1 MEMMKRLA
9 GTVILSWLLVCGF
22 GQALPEKAL
31 AAEVVHKTITVGK
44 GQTYDGKGK
53 RLIAGPELGDGS
65 QREDQKPIF
74 KVEDGATLKNVVLG
88 APAADGVHTYGN
100 ASINNVVWEDVGEDA
115 LTVKSEGS
123 VTINGGSARL
133 AADKIFQINKASTF
147 TVKNFTADQGGKFI
161 RQLGGS
167 TFKAVVNIDNCTITN
182 MKEAIFR
189 TDSSTSSVTMTN
201 TRYSKV
207 GKKWIGVKHI
217 TERNNHEF

>member
-1 MEMMKRLA
+1 
-9 GTVILSWLLVCGF
+9 
-22 GQALPEKAL
+22 
-31 AAEVVHKTITVGK
+31 
-44 GQTYDGKGK
+44 
-53 RLIAGPELGDGS
+53 
-65 QREDQKPIF
+65 
-74 KVEDGATLKNVVLG
+74 
-88 APAADGVHTYGN
+88 
-100 ASINNVVWEDVGEDA
+100 
-115 LTVKSEGS
+115 S

-207 GKKWIGVKHI
+207 GQKWIGVKHA
-217 TERNNHEF
+217 TERN